1 MDVLIIICSY
11 YISDM
16 VLDFVMIYIK
26 IGFYRLVLSV
36 WDFRVSM
43 MLC

>member
-26 IGFYRLVLSV
+26 IGFYRSVLSV